1 MINTPNLA
9 SGANIGRTKNYEIE
23 SNSILI
29 PDYYIISPLSD
40 HFYGNWMDYSE
51 NLLNVEKE
59 KDINIYSWESRTE
72 KAFFTGMPTSLHM
85 ELFEDLD
92 LPTDNSYATALMIF
106 SHFKKHIQI
115 YPRLEALLVG

>member
-29 PDYYIISPLSD
+29 PDYYIY
-40 HFYGNWMDYSE
+40 FNGNWMDYSE

-59 KDINIYSWESRTE
+59 KDTNIDSWESRTE

-85 ELFEDLD
+85 ELFEDLE
-92 LPTDNSYATALMIF
+92 LPTDNSYASALKIF

-115 YPRLEALLVG
+115 YPWLEALLVG